1 MFVLKYIQKCCQ
13 TAGQLVI
20 GGPVEVVTIEGP
32 NVLAVEDPTTVI
44 AVNSGLE
51 VVTANAVEVT
61 AEDSVNVE

>member
-1 MFVLKYIQKCCQ
+1 MFVLKYLQKCCQ
-13 TAGQLVI
+13 QAGQLVI